1 MKLSLSKYK
10 NFPPVVPDSF
20 ALLGFAEIDKYD
32 DMELLWILES
42 IGSKSRIFLIAE
54 RFLKRYNNLVTLS
67 RRTVT

>member
-1 MKLSLSKYK
+1 MKQ

-20 ALLGFAEIDKYD
+20 ALLGFAEIDKND
-32 DMELLWILES
+32 DMGLLQISES
-42 IGSKSRIFLIAE
+42 IESKSRIFLIAE